1 MAGQLHG
8 KRLVIASHNLGK
20 VREIADL
27 LAPFALEVVSA
38 KDLGLPEPEETGTT
52 YADNAALKALASARA
67 SDLPALADDSGL
79 SVSALGGRPGLH
91 SARWAGPERDFK
103 LAMAKVE
110 HALEGQ
116 QDRSA
121 AFVCALCLAWPD
133 GRVRHFEGRVDGTL
147 IWPPRGDRGFGY
159 DPMFVPRGY
168 DITFGEMEPEHKHEI
183 SHRAQ
188 AFRELVDGI
197 FGPD

>member
-38 KDLGLPEPEETGTT
+38 KDLGLSEPEETGTT

-67 SDLPALADDSGL
+67 SELPALADDSGL

-103 LAMAKVE
+103 LAMPRSNTPSRGSRIA
-110 HALEGQ
+110 APPLSA
-116 QDRSA
+116 RSA
-121 AFVCALCLAWPD
+121 W
-133 GRVRHFEGRVDGTL
+133 
-147 IWPPRGDRGFGY
+147 RGPTAGSG
-159 DPMFVPRGY
+159 
-168 DITFGEMEPEHKHEI
+168 I
-183 SHRAQ
+183 SKAGSM
-188 AFRELVDGI
+188 A
-197 FGPD
+197 P